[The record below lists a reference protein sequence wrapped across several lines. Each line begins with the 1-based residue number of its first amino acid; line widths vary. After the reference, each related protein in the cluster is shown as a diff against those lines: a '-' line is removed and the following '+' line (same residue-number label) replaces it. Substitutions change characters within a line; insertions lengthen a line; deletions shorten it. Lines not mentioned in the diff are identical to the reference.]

1 MVYVCQCVKRKKGSE
16 KKKGASSL
24 LHKISNL
31 KFIDRK
37 YHKTFLAR
45 AKSATPN
52 FPTPSGLLL
61 GLLSISLLYL
71 HYSIVPISN
80 KQLLY
85 HKNDVCSRN
94 FVSSFANFFSLY
106 LPINFTSFF
115 LSNRFWQDFSSS
127 FGRNSKKDEDKSI
140 LASLISCLCDFLKL
154 LQIKLQKKV
163 FRNFYNNIRIEIK
176 I

>member
-1 MVYVCQCVKRKKGSE
+1 MCQCVKRKKGSE

-85 HKNDVCSRN
+85 HKNDVCSQN

-115 LSNRFWQDFSSS
+115 YLIAFDKTFLQVLGEIRKKTKINLSSR
-127 FGRNSKKDEDKSI
+127 
-140 LASLISCLCDFLKL
+140 L
-154 LQIKLQKKV
+154 
-163 FRNFYNNIRIEIK
+163 
-176 I
+176 